1 MRKYRSYFFLLFLV
15 IVFLII
21 GYIFLKKEP
30 KNVEIIEINF
40 ISNHSVV
47 EKMNDYI
54 PVEIISFSSIYN
66 QNDSI
71 DYISRISFK
80 RTDIGNY
87 FTDSLNNYKFRI
99 DQNLKIED
107 ADKMF
112 SEENKTKKATEKM
125 FLKSEGTNN
134 SILNDTSGTRC
145 FYLVPINDQRVNGSN
160 KYFDNYQRLKEYID
174 EELKI
179 GTLFKEKR
187 NNVITIILDN
197 QNIQFTE
204 SEKEIV
210 IENQEGEGYEN
221 RPVNLPIGN
230 VKNIDSDN
238 DGVYDSKDNC
248 PQEAG
253 SKNNKGCPKNIE
265 VKLRKPNLNGDFANE
280 LNWNIDLKNRNLFKL
295 NLKLKSQNGGETF
308 FEQDVSGLNKYIVPD
323 EFITGYNNKKV
334 IVELEVE
341 VLDNYITV
349 NNNNVLKD
357 AKFFCKT
364 P

>member
-1 MRKYRSYFFLLFLV
+1 
-15 IVFLII
+15 
-21 GYIFLKKEP
+21 
-30 KNVEIIEINF
+30 
-40 ISNHSVV
+40 
-47 EKMNDYI
+47 MNDLI
-54 PVEIISFSSIYN
+54 PDEIKSFSSIYN

-87 FTDSLNNYKFRI
+87 YADSLNNYKFRI
-99 DQNLKIED
+99 DHNLKIDD

-134 SILNDTSGTRC
+134 SILNDTSGTRY
-145 FYLVPINDQRVNGSN
+145 FYLVPINDSSADNSN
-160 KYFDNYQRLKEYID
+160 KCFDNFQKLKEYID

-179 GTLFKEKR
+179 GTLFKDKR
-187 NNVITIILDN
+187 NNVITIILLDN
-197 QNIQFTE
+197 QNIQVTE
-204 SEKEIV
+204 PEKEKI
-210 IENQEGEGYEN
+210 IENQGGKAVEN
-221 RPVNLPIGN
+221 GPVNLPTGD

-238 DGVYDSKDNC
+238 DGVYDPKDNC

-253 SKNNKGCPKNIE
+253 SKNYKGCSKNIE

-280 LNWNIDLKNRNLFKL
+280 LNWNIDLKNRNIFKL
-295 NLKLKSQNGGETF
+295 NLKLTSQNGGEKF
-308 FEQDVSGLNKYIVPD
+308 FEQDVSGLNKYVVPD

-334 IVELEVE
+334 IVELEIE
-341 VLDNYITV
+341 VQDNYITV
-349 NNNNVLKD
+349 NNNVIKD

>member
-15 IVFLII
+15 IGFLII
-21 GYIFLKKEP
+21 GYFFLKKDP
-30 KNVEIIEINF
+30 KNVQILEMNF
-40 ISNHSVV
+40 ISDHGVV
-47 EKMNDYI
+47 KNLNDFI
-54 PVEIISFSSIYN
+54 PTEIISFSSIYT

-87 FTDSLNNYKFRI
+87 YADSLNNYKIRI

-134 SILNDTSGTRC
+134 TILNDTSGTRY
-145 FYLVPINDQRVNGSN
+145 FYLVPFNDQRVKGSN
-160 KYFDNYQRLKEYID
+160 RYFDNYQKLKEFI
-174 EELKI
+174 ELELKES
-179 GTLFKEKR
+179 TLFNGKK
-187 NNVITIILDN
+187 NNVITIILDTN
-197 QNIQFTE
+197 NVQAAMPVK
-204 SEKEIV
+204 EKV
-210 IENQEGEGYEN
+210 IENQGIESVEN
-221 RPVNLPIGN
+221 GPVNLPTAD

-238 DGVYDSKDNC
+238 DGVYDPKDNC

-253 SKNNKGCPKNIE
+253 SKNYKGCPKKIE
-265 VKLRKPNLNGDFANE
+265 VRLRKPNLNGDFANE

-295 NLKLKSQNGGETF
+295 NLKLTSQNGGETF

-341 VLDNYITV
+341 VQENYITV
-349 NNNNVLKD
+349 NNNVLKD